1 MKSFFVYILASRQ
14 NGTLYI
20 GVTSDITKRI
30 HEHKTKAADGFTK
43 KYGIDMLVYL
53 EAHDTAEAAILR
65 EKQMKEW
72 KRAWKVALI
81 EKSNPEWRDLY
92 GDISG

>member
-1 MKSFFVYILASRQ
+1 
-14 NGTLYI
+14 
-20 GVTSDITKRI
+20 
-30 HEHKTKAADGFTK
+30 
-43 KYGIDMLVYL
+43 MLVYL
-53 EAHDTAEAAILR
+53 EPHDTAEAAILR

-92 GDISG
+92 GDICG